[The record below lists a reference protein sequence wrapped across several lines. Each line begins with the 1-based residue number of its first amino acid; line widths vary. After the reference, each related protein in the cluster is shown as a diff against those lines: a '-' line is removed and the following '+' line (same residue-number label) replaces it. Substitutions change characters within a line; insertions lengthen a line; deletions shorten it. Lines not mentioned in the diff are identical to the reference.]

1 MRRWYR
7 RHFQH
12 KYATD
17 MGCGLGISSDGG
29 KNDNMA
35 NRFVWTTGGA
45 YTSNVTLRQVGTILP
60 EMELFTHTKN
70 RGGHVPHFEPHQN
83 MYFRLRK
90 LAHLPDRFYTII
102 CAKHIQQYYLI

>member
-1 MRRWYR
+1 
-7 RHFQH
+7 
-12 KYATD
+12 

-70 RGGHVPHFEPHQN
+70 RGGMCPILSRIKICTLGCVNSLTSQIDSIRSSVQN
-83 MYFRLRK
+83 ISNSI
-90 LAHLPDRFYTII
+90 T
-102 CAKHIQQYYLI
+102 